1 MAEDRSNEATG
12 AQGKAP
18 SPGPLP
24 DRARADAEAAA
35 SAIQGVISGGQV
47 ATPADHEAPP
57 HTPDVSGGG
66 DTSDAKARGKSLSE
80 TPPTFADWLHQQ
92 RQSLSAVIERV
103 REELE
108 PECP

>member
-1 MAEDRSNEATG
+1 
-12 AQGKAP
+12 
-18 SPGPLP
+18 LP

-35 SAIQGVISGGQV
+35 RAIQGVISGGQV

-80 TPPTFADWLHQQ
+80 TPPTFEEWLHTQ
-92 RQSLSAVIERV
+92 RRSLTAAIERV
-103 REELE
+103 REAME